1 MYITYRYY
9 LTLNRTII
17 LYTFIK
23 IHFKHRKGNPF
34 WVYWI
39 YLYFFSHIDL
49 YLFFYGINSK
59 GQETPFKFTSHS

>member
-23 IHFKHRKGNPF
+23 IHFKHRKGNP
-34 WVYWI
+34 
-39 YLYFFSHIDL
+39 YFFSHIDL